1 MKILGLQKMTMLDF
15 PGRIACTVFT
25 GGCNFRCP
33 FCHNASLV
41 LPERMGEA
49 REIGEEEF
57 FRFLKGRKGLLD
69 GVAITG
75 GEPLLNSDIDL
86 LLRKIRAL
94 GFAVKLD
101 TNGSFPQRLKALTAE
116 GLLDY
121 VAMDIKNSPEKYAAT
136 VGLPEIDLAPIRE
149 SVEFLLEGRVPCE
162 FRTTVLPAFQKEED
176 FPKIGE
182 WIRGAEKYFLQNF
195 VDSGELIAGQNGFSA
210 YTKDDLERFAS
221 LLRPFVKSVEL
232 RGVE

>member
-86 LLRKIRAL
+86 FLRKIRAL

-195 VDSGELIAGQNGFSA
+195 VDSGELIAGQNGFFA

>member
-94 GFAVKLD
+94 GFAVKL
-101 TNGSFPQRLKALTAE
+101 TPTA
-116 GLLDY
+116 
-121 VAMDIKNSPEKYAAT
+121 A
-136 VGLPEIDLAPIRE
+136 
-149 SVEFLLEGRVPCE
+149 
-162 FRTTVLPAFQKEED
+162 FR
-176 FPKIGE
+176 
-182 WIRGAEKYFLQNF
+182 
-195 VDSGELIAGQNGFSA
+195 SG
-210 YTKDDLERFAS
+210 
-221 LLRPFVKSVEL
+221 
-232 RGVE
+232 

>member
-1 MKILGLQKMTMLDF
+1 M
-15 PGRIACTVFT
+15 
-25 GGCNFRCP
+25 
-33 FCHNASLV
+33 
-41 LPERMGEA
+41 
-49 REIGEEEF
+49 
-57 FRFLKGRKGLLD
+57 
-69 GVAITG
+69 
-75 GEPLLNSDIDL
+75 
-86 LLRKIRAL
+86 
-94 GFAVKLD
+94 
-101 TNGSFPQRLKALTAE
+101 
-116 GLLDY
+116 
-121 VAMDIKNSPEKYAAT
+121 AMDIKNSPEKYAAT

-149 SVEFLLEGRVPCE
+149 SVEFLLEGRVPYE

-221 LLRPFVKSVEL
+221 FLRPFVKSVEL